1 MNDLAIPFASIP
13 ATSAGIIKQITD
25 AECELLCL
33 EQIDLVTEHVLHG
46 GMYARTVRLPPGV
59 IITGALI
66 KVATILIFNGD
77 ADVLIGDTSARIS
90 GYGVLAASAFR
101 KQVFVTRSQVEL
113 TMIFPTQAKTVEE
126 AEAEFT
132 DEADRLMSRRSTRD
146 VVVITGE

>member
-1 MNDLAIPFASIP
+1 MSLMAPLLHIAAAS
-13 ATSAGIIKQITD
+13 ADSLVKLRAAESALSQTPQLDIS
-25 AECELLCL
+25 
-33 EQIDLVTEHVLHG
+33 TEHVLHA
-46 GMYARTVRLPPGV
+46 GMYARTVRLAPGV

-66 KVATILIFNGD
+66 KISTLLVFNGH
-77 ADVLIGDTSARIS
+77 ADVLIGDEWAEVN
-90 GYGVLAASAFR
+90 GYGVIVALAGR

-132 DEADRLMSRRSTRD
+132 DEVDRLMSRRSTRD